1 MSRGLRRQ
9 RCTGAPSPNGNHP
22 PLTIPPTPPTMS
34 RLMGT
39 SCQTLVGAD
48 HHNGA
53 QVTDPKARPLC
64 VQKRVPNPCS
74 PPVRVLSWQVF
85 RQCFVAWL
93 GVVCRGAACFY
104 SGFRGPR
111 SGPLRG
117 PILGPTASSRPIFR
131 SILRT
136 HIWNM
141 VLGSLMQIH
150 RIMNVWPNFVVHK
163 TDPKVGLPTQH
174 FGP

>member
-64 VQKRVPNPCS
+64 MQKRVPNPCS
-74 PPVRVLSWQVF
+74 PPVRVLSRQVF

-104 SGFRGPR
+104 SGFRGPCL
-111 SGPLRG
+111 GPLCG
-117 PILGPTASSRPIFR
+117 LILGPTASFAAHFANPFFG
-131 SILRT
+131 T
-136 HIWNM
+136 M
-141 VLGSLMQIH
+141 VLGSLIQGH
-150 RIMNVWPNFVVHK
+150 RIMNRWPSFVVHK
-163 TDPKVGLPTQH
+163 TDPKVGPLTQRL
-174 FGP
+174 GP